1 MTDRMSQAMIATE
14 RRVFS
19 LERRF
24 RDFASRSVKYLYQ
37 LLDVDVTYEGP
48 GAVAD
53 GDVLTYD
60 AGEEKWI
67 AGSGGGGGGPYA
79 SVSVTGLY
87 DGTTVTGQV
96 TEWQSHTTGYTIAV
110 GSGGRGIDVD
120 LQPTVAG
127 VYQVSGS
134 VEVTA
139 GSGNPKVTVA
149 MFGGSIDQWRIVG
162 DAETCRE
169 PITAHDDGDLGGAV
183 SLLMPLGDA
192 APPSGGVGVYID
204 IDVGSASEVRWRL
217 QAHYVHPI
225 AVTTGECG
233 G

>member
-1 MTDRMSQAMIATE
+1 MSFDLDRFAGRLHDGD
-14 RRVFS
+14 RRTLSV
-19 LERRF
+19 ERRF
-24 RDFASRSVKYLYQ
+24 SDLAARMVRRFVR
-37 LLDVDVTYEGP
+37 LDDVVTATAEHGPLVEGEVW
-48 GAVAD
+48 GINSS
-53 GDVLTYD
+53 
-60 AGEEKWI
+60 GEWDI
-67 AGSGGGGGGPYA
+67 ITPSGGGGGGPYA

-96 TEWQSHTTGYTIAV
+96 TEWQSHATGYAIGV

-134 VEVTA
+134 VEVT
-139 GSGNPKVTVA
+139 SGTGAPKVTVA

-162 DAETCRE
+162 DVETCRE

-183 SLLMPLGDA
+183 SLLMPLVSTDG
-192 APPSGGVGVYID
+192 SGVYID
-204 IDVGSASEVRWRL
+204 IDVGSAAEVRWRL

-225 AVTTGECG
+225 AVTTGACG